1 MMYGLANASRYGM
14 ENSWFFQPKSC
25 CISETYMAIMPS
37 ILLTEITSAYALSNR
52 VISDE
57 NLVDFARPS
66 WPTNVAVAVSD
77 MLLVSS
83 SFVCG
88 WLITATNCIM
98 VCQTLISKGFMECRT
113 LLHKL
118 FAKLHDTN
126 ITQPTFAAQSERHVI
141 FPVRVTLE
149 LRQWSLYHVLVTSL
163 LRPCSRYY
171 YTSLLS
177 SYCVHIRPRPHYF
190 FWTCSKFVHVLHA
203 HGVHTTS
210 LSVCTAFPL
219 RCTSSYCVHPVFR
232 TRWERG
238 WVWRGQG
245 SVRYKVVYKIA
256 VLCYKAVKLQDV

>member
-57 NLVDFARPS
+57 HLVDFARPS

-98 VCQTLISKGFMECRT
+98 DGMSNTNFQRFHGVQNAAAWIVCQAPRRQHHSADLCSAVRT
-113 LLHKL
+113 PCNL
-118 FAKLHDTN
+118 
-126 ITQPTFAAQSERHVI
+126 PRPRHAWTTSMKSLPRFSYV
-141 FPVRVTLE
+141 VTT
-149 LRQWSLYHVLVTSL
+149 SLQSL
-163 LRPCSRYY
+163 LRPY
-171 YTSLLS
+171 
-177 SYCVHIRPRPHYF
+177 
-190 FWTCSKFVHVLHA
+190 
-203 HGVHTTS
+203 
-210 LSVCTAFPL
+210 
-219 RCTSSYCVHPVFR
+219 
-232 TRWERG
+232 
-238 WVWRGQG
+238 
-245 SVRYKVVYKIA
+245 
-256 VLCYKAVKLQDV
+256 